1 MSKPPLLGS
10 DAAAVAAHTAYTDFA
25 SLGRLRASAHNDPKG
40 SARAVA
46 QQFEGL
52 FVQMV
57 LKTMREASL
66 GDGLFDSDQ
75 SRMYRDMF
83 DGQLATTLAGN
94 RGVGLAD
101 AIMRQLGGEVRPT
114 TNPAGTMPWPAAARP
129 TAAVAP
135 GAAPPVAHPSTP
147 ALGVLEQ
154 PLHFVRAVWD
164 QARTAAAQLGTD
176 AKLLVAQAA
185 LETGWG
191 RHVPQR
197 PDGASSN
204 NFFGVKAGGQWSG
217 DRVAVPTLEF
227 RDGVMRR
234 ENASF
239 RAYDSVADGFNDYV
253 QLLKSNPRYRA
264 ALELANNPGHFA
276 HALQRAGY
284 ATDPAY
290 GQKIL
295 GILNGDVLGAAIGAL
310 KP

>member
-1 MSKPPLLGS
+1 MSTPPLLVS
-10 DAAAVAAHTAYTDFA
+10 DAPTVAARTAHTDFA

-66 GDGLFDSDQ
+66 GDGLFDNDQ

-83 DGQLATTLAGN
+83 DGQLSTTLAGN
-94 RGVGLAD
+94 GGVGLAD

-114 TNPAGTMPWPAAARP
+114 AHPAGTVPRPA
-129 TAAVAP
+129 
-135 GAAPPVAHPSTP
+135 AAPPVARAAPP
-147 ALGVLEQ
+147 ALGLLEQ

-227 RDGVMRR
+227 RDGVVRR

-253 QLLKSNPRYRA
+253 RLLKSNPRYRA
-264 ALELANNPGHFA
+264 ALELADDPRHFA

-290 GQKIL
+290 GQKVL
-295 GILNGDVLGAAIGAL
+295 GILHGNVLDAAVGAL

>member
-1 MSKPPLLGS
+1 MPTVP
-10 DAAAVAAHTAYTDFA
+10 ATTAYTDFA
-25 SLGRLRASAHNDPKG
+25 GLGQLRASAHSDPKG
-40 SARAVA
+40 SLRAVA

-57 LKTMREASL
+57 LKTMREASF
-66 GDGLFDSDQ
+66 GDALFDNDQ

-83 DGQLATTLAGN
+83 DGQLSTTLAGN
-94 RGVGLAD
+94 GSVGLTD
-101 AIMRQLGGEVRPT
+101 VIMRQLGGGMARPT
-114 TNPAGTMPWPAAARP
+114 SPPAGTAPPP
-129 TAAVAP
+129 AVAP
-135 GAAPPVAHPSTP
+135 PAARSEPPTVG
-147 ALGVLEQ
+147 LLEQ
-154 PLHFVRAVWD
+154 PMQFVRAIWD
-164 QARTAAAQLGTD
+164 QARSAAAELGTE
-176 AKLLVAQAA
+176 AKVLVAQAA

-197 PDGASSN
+197 ADGASSHN
-204 NFFGVKAGGQWSG
+204 LFGIKAGGQWSG

-227 RDGVMRR
+227 RDGIVRQ

-239 RAYDSVADGFNDYV
+239 RAYDSVADSFNDYV

-264 ALELANNPGHFA
+264 ALDLADDPRHFA
-276 HALQRAGY
+276 QALQRAGY

-295 GILNGDVLGAAIGAL
+295 GILHGDVLDAAVGAL

>member
-1 MSKPPLLGS
+1 MSTPPPLVS
-10 DAAAVAAHTAYTDFA
+10 DVPTAAAHTAYTDFA
-25 SLGRLRASAHNDPKG
+25 GLGRLRASAHHDPKG

-57 LKTMREASL
+57 LKTMREASF
-66 GDGLFDSDQ
+66 GDTLFDSDQ

-83 DGQLATTLAGN
+83 DGQLSTMLAGN
-94 RGVGLAD
+94 GGIGLTD
-101 AIMRQLGGEVRPT
+101 AILRQLGGEVRPT
-114 TNPAGTMPWPAAARP
+114 SPPAGTLPRP
-129 TAAVAP
+129 
-135 GAAPPVAHPSTP
+135 AAPPPVARAAPP
-147 ALGVLEQ
+147 APGLLEQ

-164 QARTAAAQLGTD
+164 QARTAAAQLGTE

-197 PDGASSN
+197 PDGGSSN
-204 NFFGVKAGGQWSG
+204 NFFGVKAGAKWSG

-227 RDGVMRR
+227 RDGVVRR

-253 QLLKSNPRYRA
+253 RLLKSNPRYRA
-264 ALELANNPGHFA
+264 ALELADDPRHFA
-276 HALQRAGY
+276 QALQRAGY

-295 GILNGDVLGAAIGAL
+295 GILDGDVLGAAIGAL

>member
-1 MSKPPLLGS
+1 MSTPPPLVS
-10 DAAAVAAHTAYTDFA
+10 DAPTVAAHTDFA
-25 SLGRLRASAHNDPKG
+25 GLGRLRASAHHDPKG

-57 LKTMREASL
+57 LKTMREASF
-66 GDGLFDSDQ
+66 GDALFDSDQ

-83 DGQLATTLAGN
+83 DGQLSTMLAGN
-94 RGVGLAD
+94 GGIGLTD
-101 AIMRQLGGEVRPT
+101 AILRQLGGEVRPT
-114 TNPAGTMPWPAAARP
+114 SPPAGTLPRPA
-129 TAAVAP
+129 
-135 GAAPPVAHPSTP
+135 AAPPVARAAPP
-147 ALGVLEQ
+147 APGLLEQ

-164 QARTAAAQLGTD
+164 EARTAAAQLGTE

-197 PDGASSN
+197 ADGGSSN
-204 NFFGVKAGGQWSG
+204 NFFGVKAGAKWSG

-227 RDGVMRR
+227 RDGVVRR

-253 QLLKSNPRYRA
+253 RLLKSNPRYRS
-264 ALELANNPGHFA
+264 ALELADDPRHFA
-276 HALQRAGY
+276 QALQRAGY

>member
-1 MSKPPLLGS
+1 MSTPPPLVS
-10 DAAAVAAHTAYTDFA
+10 DAPTVAAHTDFA
-25 SLGRLRASAHNDPKG
+25 GLSRLRASAHHDPKG

-57 LKTMREASL
+57 LKTMREASF
-66 GDGLFDSDQ
+66 GDTLFDSDQ

-83 DGQLATTLAGN
+83 DGQLSTMLAGN
-94 RGVGLAD
+94 GGIGLTD
-101 AIMRQLGGEVRPT
+101 AILRQLGGEVRPT
-114 TNPAGTMPWPAAARP
+114 SPPAGTLPRP
-129 TAAVAP
+129 T
-135 GAAPPVAHPSTP
+135 AAPPVARAAPP
-147 ALGVLEQ
+147 APGLLEQ

-164 QARTAAAQLGTD
+164 EARTAAAQLGTE

-197 PDGASSN
+197 ADGGSSN
-204 NFFGVKAGGQWSG
+204 NFFGVKAGAKWSG

-227 RDGVMRR
+227 RDGVVRR

-253 QLLKSNPRYRA
+253 RLLKSNPRYRS
-264 ALELANNPGHFA
+264 ALELADDPRHFA
-276 HALQRAGY
+276 QALQRAGY

>member
-1 MSKPPLLGS
+1 MAMTP
-10 DAAAVAAHTAYTDFA
+10 ANTAYTDFA
-25 SLGRLRASAHNDPKG
+25 GLGELRASAHRDPKG
-40 SARAVA
+40 SLRAVA

-57 LKTMREASL
+57 LKSMREASP
-66 GDGLFDSDQ
+66 GDALFDNDQ
-75 SRMYRDMF
+75 SRLYRDMF
-83 DGQLATTLAGN
+83 DGQLSTTLAGN
-94 RGVGLAD
+94 GSVGLTD
-101 AIMRQLGGEVRPT
+101 VIMRQLGGKDRSDSP
-114 TNPAGTMPWPAAARP
+114 PAGKAPRPVAVPLPPAARSEP
-129 TAAVAP
+129 PAA
-135 GAAPPVAHPSTP
+135 G
-147 ALGVLEQ
+147 LLEQ

-164 QARTAAAQLGTD
+164 QARSAAAQLGTE
-176 AKLLVAQAA
+176 AKVLVAQAA

-191 RHVPQR
+191 RHVPLR

-204 NFFGVKAGGQWSG
+204 NLFGIKADGQWSG

-227 RDGVMRR
+227 RAGVIHP